1 MITGAKEDARVRLQS
16 KVPGRQAFSKE
27 GGGVIK
33 RIIVACGTAIATSTH
48 VASKIKKALE
58 DRNLKVPILQCRVSE
73 IEGLARD
80 SDVVVST
87 TQVPS
92 TVRAK
97 VVSGL
102 PILLGRG
109 DKEVIEEIIRFV
121 SEK

>member
-1 MITGAKEDARVRLQS
+1 MSSLQQ
-16 KVPGRQAFSKE
+16 K

-73 IEGLARD
+73 IEGLARE
-80 SDVVVST
+80 SDVVVCT

-102 PILLGRG
+102 PILLGTG

>member
-1 MITGAKEDARVRLQS
+1 M
-16 KVPGRQAFSKE
+16 
-27 GGGVIK
+27 
-33 RIIVACGTAIATSTH
+33 
-48 VASKIKKALE
+48 
-58 DRNLKVPILQCRVSE
+58 QCRVSE
-73 IEGLARD
+73 IEGLARE

-121 SEK
+121 SEE